1 MPAQKKIRN
10 KLEDGM
16 GVIEGKGHLFK
27 PREFGD
33 EKRHKSIQE
42 SSLARFGWRK
52 LYEKNRRKD

>member
-1 MPAQKKIRN
+1 
-10 KLEDGM
+10 M